1 MRASRSTVSEAAGR
15 SSSKNVTSASCDG
28 TATDELRSGLADP
41 GGDVSRPGRLGSD
54 DRKHCVDT
62 AGCAAAVERIH
73 TALESFERNPNERL
87 LLESLLWS
95 LPNASSTR

>member
-1 MRASRSTVSEAAGR
+1 M
-15 SSSKNVTSASCDG
+15 
-28 TATDELRSGLADP
+28 
-41 GGDVSRPGRLGSD
+41 LGSVALLW
-54 DRKHCVDT
+54 KTQTST